1 MKIPFLSS
9 LLNLVFPK
17 LCVCCGGVLMEGE
30 ENICL
35 TCLYTLPRSLEK
47 DFEDNKVMDI
57 FLGRVR
63 LEKAF
68 SWCHFEK
75 ETAVQNIL
83 HHIKY
88 KDKDKFAR
96 QIGEIMANEIPDF
109 FADIDAIVPVP
120 LHPKKERMRGYNQ
133 SVEIAKGVQ
142 GVMGLP
148 MFSQLLERTRF
159 SETQTHKNKEERWKN
174 TEGLFAL
181 APNDGFEGKHLLL
194 IDDVLTTGSTAI
206 ACLKCLEQIPNVRLS
221 FLSLAFG
228 G

>member
-1 MKIPFLSS
+1 MKIPILNS
-9 LLNLVFPK
+9 LLDLVFPK

-35 TCLYTLPRSLEK
+35 TCLYTLPRLVEK
-47 DFEDNKVMDI
+47 DYTDNKVMEI

-63 LEKAF
+63 LEKAM
-68 SWCHFEK
+68 SWCHFDK
-75 ETAVQNIL
+75 ETKVQNIL

-88 KDKDKFAR
+88 KGKSKFAN
-96 QIGEIMANEIPDF
+96 QIGEIMAREMLDF
-109 FADIDAIVPVP
+109 FVDIDAIVPVP

-133 SVEIAKGVQ
+133 SVEIANGVQ
-142 GVMGLP
+142 KVVGLP
-148 MFSQLLERTRF
+148 IFSQLLERTRF
-159 SETQTHKNKEERWKN
+159 NETQTHKNKEERWKN
-174 TEGLFAL
+174 TEGLFTL
-181 APNDGFEGKHLLL
+181 APNDGFEGKHILL

-206 ACLKCLEQIPNVRLS
+206 ACLKCLEQIPNVKLS

>member
-1 MKIPFLSS
+1 MKIPALNS
-9 LLNLVFPK
+9 LLDLIFPK

-30 ENICL
+30 LNICL
-35 TCLYTLPRSLEK
+35 TCLYTLPRVVDK
-47 DFEDNKVMDI
+47 DYTNNKVMDL

-63 LEKAF
+63 LEKATA
-68 SWCHFEK
+68 WLHFEK
-75 ETAVQNIL
+75 ESKVQNIL

-88 KDKDKFAR
+88 KDKNKFAQ
-96 QIGEIMANEIPDF
+96 QIGEVMASEMKDF

-120 LHPKKERMRGYNQ
+120 LHVNKQKIRGYNQ
-133 SVEIAKGVQ
+133 SEEIARGVQ
-142 GVMGLP
+142 KFVGLP
-148 MFSQLLERTRF
+148 VFSELLIRNRF
-159 SETQTHKNKEERWKN
+159 NETQTHKNKEERWQN
-174 TEGLFAL
+174 TQGLFSLEA
-181 APNDGFEGKHLLL
+181 NEGFEGKHILL

>member
-35 TCLYTLPRSLEK
+35 TCLYTLPRVVDK
-47 DFEDNKVMDI
+47 DYTNNKVMDL
-57 FLGRVR
+57 FLGRIM
-63 LEKAF
+63 LEKATA
-68 SWCHFEK
+68 WLHFEK
-75 ETAVQNIL
+75 ESKVQNIL

-88 KDKDKFAR
+88 KDKDNFAR
-96 QIGEIMANEIPDF
+96 QMGEIMASEIPDF
-109 FADIDAIVPVP
+109 FAEIDAIVPVP
-120 LHPKKERMRGYNQ
+120 LHPKKEKMRGYNQ

-142 GVMGLP
+142 RVVDVP
-148 MFSQLLERTRF
+148 IFSQLLERTRF
-159 SETQTHKNKEERWKN
+159 NETQTHKNKEERWQN
-174 TEGLFAL
+174 TQGLFSLEA
-181 APNDGFEGKHLLL
+181 NEGFEGKHILL

-206 ACLKCLEQIPNVRLS
+206 ACLKCLAQIPNVRLS

>member
-35 TCLYTLPRSLEK
+35 TCLYTLPRVVDK
-47 DFEDNKVMDI
+47 DYTNNKVMDL
-57 FLGRVR
+57 FLGRIM
-63 LEKAF
+63 LEKATA
-68 SWCHFEK
+68 WLHFEK
-75 ETAVQNIL
+75 ESKVQNIL

-88 KDKDKFAR
+88 KDKDNFAR
-96 QIGEIMANEIPDF
+96 QMGEIMASEIPDF
-109 FADIDAIVPVP
+109 FAEIDAIVPVP
-120 LHPKKERMRGYNQ
+120 LHPKKEKMRGYNQ

-142 GVMGLP
+142 RVVDVP
-148 MFSQLLERTRF
+148 IFSQLLERTRF
-159 SETQTHKNKEERWKN
+159 NETQTHKNKEERWQN
-174 TEGLFAL
+174 TQGLFSLEA
-181 APNDGFEGKHLLL
+181 NEGFEGKHILL

>member
-1 MKIPFLSS
+1 MKIPILNS
-9 LLNLVFPK
+9 LLDLVFPK

-35 TCLYTLPRSLEK
+35 TCLYTLPRVVEK
-47 DFEDNKVMDI
+47 DYTDNKVMEI

-63 LEKAF
+63 LEKAM

-75 ETAVQNIL
+75 ETSVQNIL

-96 QIGEIMANEIPDF
+96 QIGEIMAREMPNF
-109 FADIDAIVPVP
+109 FVDIDAIVPVP

-133 SVEIAKGVQ
+133 SVEIANGVQ
-142 GVMGLP
+142 KVVGLP
-148 MFSQLLERTRF
+148 IFSQLLERTRF
-159 SETQTHKNKEERWKN
+159 NETQTHKNKEERWKN
-174 TEGLFAL
+174 TEGLFTL
-181 APNDGFEGKHLLL
+181 APNDGFEGKHILL

-206 ACLKCLEQIPNVRLS
+206 ACLKCLEQIPNVKLS

>member
-1 MKIPFLSS
+1 MKIPILNS
-9 LLNLVFPK
+9 LLDLVFPK

-35 TCLYTLPRSLEK
+35 TCLYTLPRVVEK
-47 DFEDNKVMDI
+47 DYTDNKVMEI

-63 LEKAF
+63 LEKAM
-68 SWCHFEK
+68 SWCHFDK
-75 ETAVQNIL
+75 ETNVQNIL

-88 KDKDKFAR
+88 KGKSKFAN
-96 QIGEIMANEIPDF
+96 QIGEIMAREMPNF
-109 FADIDAIVPVP
+109 FVDIDAIVPVP

-133 SVEIAKGVQ
+133 SVEIANGVQ
-142 GVMGLP
+142 KIVGLP
-148 MFSQLLERTRF
+148 IFSQLIERTRF

-174 TEGLFAL
+174 AVDLFKL
-181 APNDGFEGKHLLL
+181 SPNDGFEGKHILL

-206 ACLKCLEQIPNVRLS
+206 ACLKCLEQIPNVKLS

>member
-1 MKIPFLSS
+1 MKIPILNS
-9 LLNLVFPK
+9 LLDLVFPK

-35 TCLYTLPRSLEK
+35 TCLYTLPRVVEK
-47 DFEDNKVMDI
+47 DYRDNKVMEI

-63 LEKAF
+63 LEKAM
-68 SWCHFEK
+68 SWCHFDK
-75 ETAVQNIL
+75 ETKVQNIL

-88 KDKDKFAR
+88 KGKSKFAN
-96 QIGEIMANEIPDF
+96 QIGEIMAREMLDF

-120 LHPKKERMRGYNQ
+120 LHPKKEKMRGYNQ
-133 SVEIAKGVQ
+133 SKEIARGVQ
-142 GVMGLP
+142 EVVGLP
-148 MFSQLLERTRF
+148 IFSQLIERTRF
-159 SETQTHKNKEERWKN
+159 IETQNHKNKEERWKN
-174 TEGLFAL
+174 TEGLFTL
-181 APNDGFEGKHLLL
+181 APNDGFEGKHILL

-206 ACLKCLEQIPNVRLS
+206 ACLKCLEQIPNVKLS

>member
-1 MKIPFLSS
+1 MKIPALNS
-9 LLNLVFPK
+9 LLDLIFPK

-30 ENICL
+30 HNICL
-35 TCLYTLPRSLEK
+35 TCLYTLPRVVDK
-47 DFEDNKVMDI
+47 DYTNNKVMDL

-63 LEKAF
+63 LEKATA
-68 SWCHFEK
+68 WLHFEK
-75 ETAVQNIL
+75 ESKVQNIL

-88 KDKDKFAR
+88 KDKNKFAQ
-96 QIGEIMANEIPDF
+96 QIGEVMASEMKDF

-142 GVMGLP
+142 GVVGLP
-148 MFSQLLERTRF
+148 MFSQLLERIRF
-159 SETQTHKNKEERWKN
+159 SETQTHKNKEERWQN
-174 TEGLFAL
+174 TQGLFSLEA
-181 APNDGFEGKHLLL
+181 NEGFEGKHILL

>member
-1 MKIPFLSS
+1 MKIPALNS
-9 LLNLVFPK
+9 LLDLIFPK

-30 ENICL
+30 HNICL
-35 TCLYTLPRSLEK
+35 TCLYTLPRVVDK
-47 DFEDNKVMDI
+47 DYTNNKMMDL

-63 LEKAF
+63 LEKATA
-68 SWCHFEK
+68 WLHFEK
-75 ETAVQNIL
+75 ESKVQNIL

-88 KDKDKFAR
+88 KDKNKFAQ
-96 QIGEIMANEIPDF
+96 QIGEVMASEMKDF

-120 LHPKKERMRGYNQ
+120 LHVNKQKIRGYNQ
-133 SVEIAKGVQ
+133 SEEIAKGVQ
-142 GVMGLP
+142 KLVGLP
-148 MFSQLLERTRF
+148 VFSELLIRNRF
-159 SETQTHKNKEERWKN
+159 NETQTHKNKEERWQN
-174 TEGLFAL
+174 TQGLFSLEA
-181 APNDGFEGKHLLL
+181 NEGFEGKHILL

>member
-1 MKIPFLSS
+1 MKIPILNS
-9 LLNLVFPK
+9 LLDLIFPK

-35 TCLYTLPRSLEK
+35 TCLYTLPRVVEK
-47 DFEDNKVMDI
+47 DYTDNKVMEI

-63 LEKAF
+63 LEKAM
-68 SWCHFEK
+68 SWCHFDK
-75 ETAVQNIL
+75 ETKVQNIL

-96 QIGEIMANEIPDF
+96 QIGEIMASEMPDF
-109 FADIDAIVPVP
+109 FTGIDAIVPVP

-142 GVMGLP
+142 KVVGLP
-148 MFSQLLERTRF
+148 IFSQLLERTRF
-159 SETQTHKNKEERWKN
+159 NETQTHKNKEERWKN
-174 TEGLFAL
+174 TEGLFTL
-181 APNDGFEGKHLLL
+181 APNDGFEGKHILL

-206 ACLKCLEQIPNVRLS
+206 ACLKCLKQIPNVKLS

>member
-1 MKIPFLSS
+1 MKIPILNS
-9 LLNLVFPK
+9 LLDLVFPK

-35 TCLYTLPRSLEK
+35 TCLYTLPRVVEK
-47 DFEDNKVMDI
+47 DYTDNKVMEI

-63 LEKAF
+63 LEKAM
-68 SWCHFEK
+68 SWCHFDK
-75 ETAVQNIL
+75 ETNVQNIL

-88 KDKDKFAR
+88 KGKSKFAN
-96 QIGEIMANEIPDF
+96 QIGEIMAREMLNF
-109 FADIDAIVPVP
+109 FVDIDAIVPVP

-133 SVEIAKGVQ
+133 SEEIARGVQ
-142 GVMGLP
+142 EVVGLP
-148 MFSQLLERTRF
+148 IFSQLIERTRF

-174 TEGLFAL
+174 TEGLFTL
-181 APNDGFEGKHLLL
+181 APNDGFEGKHILL

-206 ACLKCLEQIPNVRLS
+206 ACLKCLEQIPNVKLS

>member
-1 MKIPFLSS
+1 MKIPILNS
-9 LLNLVFPK
+9 LLDLVFPK

-35 TCLYTLPRSLEK
+35 TCLYTLPRVVEK
-47 DFEDNKVMDI
+47 DYTDNKVMEI

-63 LEKAF
+63 LEKAM
-68 SWCHFEK
+68 SWCHFDK
-75 ETAVQNIL
+75 ETKVQNIL

-88 KDKDKFAR
+88 KGKSKFAN
-96 QIGEIMANEIPDF
+96 QIGEIMAREMLEF

-133 SVEIAKGVQ
+133 SEEIARGVQ
-142 GVMGLP
+142 EVVGLP
-148 MFSQLLERTRF
+148 IFSQLIERTRF

-174 TEGLFAL
+174 AEGLFSL

-194 IDDVLTTGSTAI
+194 VDDVLTTGSTDI

-221 FLSLAFG
+221 FLSLAVG
-228 G
+228 R

>member
-1 MKIPFLSS
+1 MKIPALNS
-9 LLNLVFPK
+9 LLDLIFPK

-30 ENICL
+30 HNICL
-35 TCLYTLPRSLEK
+35 TCLYTLPRVVDK
-47 DFEDNKVMDI
+47 DYTNNKVMDL

-63 LEKAF
+63 LEKATA
-68 SWCHFEK
+68 WLHFEK
-75 ETAVQNIL
+75 ESKVQNIL

-88 KDKDKFAR
+88 KDKNKFAQ
-96 QIGEIMANEIPDF
+96 QIGEVMASEMKDF

-142 GVMGLP
+142 GVVGLP
-148 MFSQLLERTRF
+148 MFSQLLERIRF
-159 SETQTHKNKEERWKN
+159 SETQTHKNKEERWQN
-174 TEGLFAL
+174 TQGLFSLEA
-181 APNDGFEGKHLLL
+181 NEGFEGKHILL
-194 IDDVLTTGSTAI
+194 IDDVLTTGSTTI

>member
-30 ENICL
+30 EDICL
-35 TCLYTLPRSLEK
+35 TCLYTLPRVVDK
-47 DFEDNKVMDI
+47 DYTNNKVMDL
-57 FLGRVR
+57 FLGRIM
-63 LEKAF
+63 LEKATA
-68 SWCHFEK
+68 WLHFEK
-75 ETAVQNIL
+75 ESKVQNIL

-88 KDKDKFAR
+88 KDKNKFAQ
-96 QIGEIMANEIPDF
+96 QIGEKMASEMKHF
-109 FADIDAIVPVP
+109 FTDIDAIVPVP
-120 LHPKKERMRGYNQ
+120 LHPKKEKMRGYNQ

-142 GVMGLP
+142 RVVGVP
-148 MFSQLLERTRF
+148 IFSQLLERTRF
-159 SETQTHKNKEERWKN
+159 NETQTHKNKEERWQN
-174 TEGLFAL
+174 TQGLFSLEA
-181 APNDGFEGKHLLL
+181 NEGFEGKHILL

>member
-1 MKIPFLSS
+1 MKFPILNS
-9 LLNLVFPK
+9 LLDLVYPK

-47 DFEDNKVMDI
+47 DYITNKVMDI

-75 ETAVQNIL
+75 ETSVQNIL

-88 KDKDKFAR
+88 KDKDNFAR
-96 QIGEIMANEIPDF
+96 QMGEIMASEIPDF
-109 FADIDAIVPVP
+109 FAEIDAIVPVP
-120 LHPKKERMRGYNQ
+120 LHPKKEKMRGYNQ
-133 SVEIAKGVQ
+133 SVEFAKGVQ
-142 GVMGLP
+142 RVVGVP

-174 TEGLFAL
+174 AEGLFSL

-206 ACLKCLEQIPNVRLS
+206 ACLKCLEQIPNVKLS

>member
-1 MKIPFLSS
+1 
-9 LLNLVFPK
+9 
-17 LCVCCGGVLMEGE
+17 
-30 ENICL
+30 
-35 TCLYTLPRSLEK
+35 
-47 DFEDNKVMDI
+47 MDI

-75 ETAVQNIL
+75 ETSVQNIL

-96 QIGEIMANEIPDF
+96 QIGEIMASEIPDF
-109 FADIDAIVPVP
+109 FTGIDAIVPVP

-142 GVMGLP
+142 KVVGLP
-148 MFSQLLERTRF
+148 IFSQLLERTRF

-174 TEGLFAL
+174 TEGLFSL

-194 IDDVLTTGSTAI
+194 VDDVLTTGSTAI
-206 ACLKCLEQIPNVRLS
+206 ACLKCLEQIPNVKLS

>member
-35 TCLYTLPRSLEK
+35 TCLYTLPRVVDK
-47 DFEDNKVMDI
+47 DYTNNKVMDL
-57 FLGRVR
+57 FLGRIM
-63 LEKAF
+63 LEKATA
-68 SWCHFEK
+68 WLHFEK

-109 FADIDAIVPVP
+109 FASIDAIVPVP
-120 LHPKKERMRGYNQ
+120 LHPKKEKMRGYNQ

>member
-1 MKIPFLSS
+1 MKIPILNS
-9 LLNLVFPK
+9 LLDLVFPK

-35 TCLYTLPRSLEK
+35 TCLYTLPRVVEK
-47 DFEDNKVMDI
+47 DYTDNKVMEI

-63 LEKAF
+63 LEKAM
-68 SWCHFEK
+68 SWCHFDK
-75 ETAVQNIL
+75 ETKVQNIL

-88 KDKDKFAR
+88 KGKSKFAN
-96 QIGEIMANEIPDF
+96 QIGEIMAREMLDF
-109 FADIDAIVPVP
+109 FVDIDAIVPVP
-120 LHPKKERMRGYNQ
+120 LHPKKEKMRGYNQ
-133 SVEIAKGVQ
+133 SKEIARGVQ
-142 GVMGLP
+142 EVVGLP
-148 MFSQLLERTRF
+148 IFSQLIERTRF

-174 TEGLFAL
+174 TEGLFTL
-181 APNDGFEGKHLLL
+181 APNDGFEGKHILL

-206 ACLKCLEQIPNVRLS
+206 ACLKCLEQIPNVKLS

>member
-1 MKIPFLSS
+1 MKIPALNS
-9 LLNLVFPK
+9 LLDLIFPK

-30 ENICL
+30 HNICL
-35 TCLYTLPRSLEK
+35 TCLYTLPRVVDK
-47 DFEDNKVMDI
+47 DYTNNKVMDL

-63 LEKAF
+63 LEKATA
-68 SWCHFEK
+68 WLHFEK
-75 ETAVQNIL
+75 ESKVQNIL

-88 KDKDKFAR
+88 KDKNKFAQ
-96 QIGEIMANEIPDF
+96 QIGEVMASEMKDF
-109 FADIDAIVPVP
+109 FTDIDAIVPVP

-142 GVMGLP
+142 GVVGLP
-148 MFSQLLERTRF
+148 MFSQLLERIRF
-159 SETQTHKNKEERWKN
+159 SETQTHKNKEERWQN
-174 TEGLFAL
+174 TQGLFSLEA
-181 APNDGFEGKHLLL
+181 NEGFEGKHILL

>member
-1 MKIPFLSS
+1 MKIPALNS
-9 LLNLVFPK
+9 LLDLIFPK
-17 LCVCCGGVLMEGE
+17 LCVCCDGVLMEGE
-30 ENICL
+30 HNICL
-35 TCLYTLPRSLEK
+35 TCLYTLPRVVDK
-47 DFEDNKVMDI
+47 DYTNNKVMDL

-63 LEKAF
+63 LEKATAWF
-68 SWCHFEK
+68 HFEK
-75 ETAVQNIL
+75 ESKVQNIL

-88 KDKDKFAR
+88 KDKNKFAQ
-96 QIGEIMANEIPDF
+96 QIGEVMASEMKDF

-142 GVMGLP
+142 KVVGLP
-148 MFSQLLERTRF
+148 IFSQLLERTRF
-159 SETQTHKNKEERWKN
+159 SETQTHKNKEDRWQN
-174 TEGLFAL
+174 TQGLFSLEA
-181 APNDGFEGKHLLL
+181 NQGFEGKHILL